1 MATQQDLMGSGLPA
15 ALATLLGNVP
25 SSVTGIGTTQATG
38 ATLRSMTS
46 CVTAGGA
53 TAYTI
58 SPNASLSR
66 LFFVFNGSS
75 TTALIYPPVGA
86 SAAIG
91 GGATD
96 AAFSL
101 AQGKSA
107 IIWKFSSTV
116 FPAILTA

>member
-1 MATQQDLMGSGLPA
+1 MMATQTDLMGVGFA
-15 ALATLLGNVP
+15 AAQATLLGNVP
-25 SSVTGIGTTQATG
+25 TSVTGVGTSQATG

-58 SPNASLSR
+58 SAATTLSR
-66 LFFVFNGSS
+66 LYFVFNGSS
-75 TTALIYPPVGA
+75 TTALIYPPVGG
-86 SAAIG
+86 AIG

-101 AQGKSA
+101 AQGKSV
-107 IIWKFSSTV
+107 IIWKFSATV
-116 FPAILTA
+116 FPAVLTA

>member
-1 MATQQDLMGSGLPA
+1 MATRQDLMGLGMPGP
-15 ALATLLGNVP
+15 LATLLGNVP
-25 SSVTGIGTTQATG
+25 TSVTGIGTSQAGG
-38 ATLRSMTS
+38 ALLQSMTS

-58 SPNASLSR
+58 SANTSLSR

-75 TTALIYPPVGA
+75 TTALIYPPVGG
-86 SAAIG
+86 AIG

-101 AQGKSA
+101 VQGKSV
-107 IIWKFSSTV
+107 IIWRFSTNV
-116 FPAILTA
+116 FPAVLTA

>member
-25 SSVTGIGTTQATG
+25 TLVTGIGTSQATG

-46 CVTAGGA
+46 CVTSGGA

-58 SPNASLSR
+58 SANASTSR

-75 TTALIYPPVGA
+75 TTALIYPPVGG
-86 SAAIG
+86 AIG
-91 GGATD
+91 GGSTD

-101 AQGKSA
+101 VQGKSV

>member
-1 MATQQDLMGSGLPA
+1 MATQNDLMGVGFA
-15 ALATLLGNVP
+15 AAQATLIGNTP
-25 SSVTGIGTTQATG
+25 TSVTGVGTTQATG

-46 CVTAGGA
+46 CVTTGGA

-58 SPNASLSR
+58 SATTTLSR
-66 LFFVFNGSS
+66 LYFVYNGSA
-75 TTALIYPPVGA
+75 TTALIYPPVGG
-86 SAAIG
+86 AIG

-101 AQGKSA
+101 AQGKA
-107 IIWKFSSTV
+107 VLIWRFSTTV